1 MAVEGDNMLGELA
14 LLKTRAMI
22 TASTML
28 PMLAAKTASAGA
40 SSAAAGNAQAN
51 SQAEEA
57 FKTMASPITGLLNAA
72 LTPLI
77 TVVGAAGALYCVLLG
92 AKYAKAEE
100 PQDREKAKKSLQN
113 AIVGFLLIFVLLAAL
128 KVGLDPLMKWYSKV

>member
-1 MAVEGDNMLGELA
+1 MAEEGDSMLGGLM

-22 TASTML
+22 AASTMI
-28 PMLAAKTASAGA
+28 PMLATKTKPVGQDD
-40 SSAAAGNAQAN
+40 AAA
-51 SQAEEA
+51 A
-57 FKTMASPITGLLNAA
+57 FDKMSSPITGLLNAA

-113 AIVGFLLIFVLLAAL
+113 AIVGFLLIFILLAVL
-128 KVGLDPLMKWYSKV
+128 KVGLDPLIKWYNNIG

>member
-1 MAVEGDNMLGELA
+1 MLGGLTI
-14 LLKTRAMI
+14 LKTYATSAVS
-22 TASTML
+22 TAL
-28 PMLAAKTASAGA
+28 PMLLSNTTTAKGEAEAKAAF
-40 SSAAAGNAQAN
+40 NA
-51 SQAEEA
+51 
-57 FKTMASPITGLLNAA
+57 MASPITGLLNAA

-77 TVVGAAGALYCVLLG
+77 SVVGAAGALYCVLLG

-128 KVGLDPLMKWYSKV
+128 KVGMGPMQTWYSKL

>member
-1 MAVEGDNMLGELA
+1 MLGGLA

-22 TASTML
+22 AASTTL
-28 PMLAAKTASAGA
+28 PMLMTKTKPAGQDD
-40 SSAAAGNAQAN
+40 AAA
-51 SQAEEA
+51 A
-57 FKTMASPITGLLNAA
+57 FDQMASPITGLLNAA

-100 PQDREKAKKSLQN
+100 PQDREKAKRSLQN
-113 AIVGFLLIFVLLAAL
+113 AIVGFLLIFILLAAL
-128 KVGLDPLMKWYSKV
+128 KVGLQPLMKWYNNI